1 MNEIAV
7 FSVLP
12 AFGFSDLLWT
22 MALERVH
29 LIRVLALLILTLLF
43 TLCLLSRGYLK
54 DVKQRRRVE
63 EALHKS
69 EEEFGLAFEAAR
81 LGWWIWNEQTGHV
94 ILSEGAR
101 AVLGLPSE
109 AEITLHS
116 FLNAVYPDDRERAH
130 QTWRQSLEKR
140 NYYLVEYRVLGSDGA
155 IHWVEARG
163 RTYGGSSGEPLQML
177 GVSMDITERKR
188 AEEELRAVSGRL
200 IEAQEQE
207 RTRIAR
213 ELHDDFCQRLALLG
227 IELQKLK
234 EEPGLPEA
242 RLHEIA
248 GQLIQSTEEISRDL
262 QALSHELHSSK
273 LDILGTAAA
282 MKSFSAEFARQHHI
296 QVEFT
301 SSNVPFPLSRD
312 VSLCLYRVLQEAL
325 HNAVKHSGAHSF
337 FVDLRGEHGA
347 VELTVRDTGV
357 GFNLDAV
364 SQGQGLGLVS
374 MRERL
379 NIVKGMFSIESVPG
393 SGTTIRARAPVEEVP
408 SLRYA

>member
-1 MNEIAV
+1 MIEIAV
-7 FSVLP
+7 VTAIPS
-12 AFGFSDLLWT
+12 FGFSDLLWI
-22 MALERVH
+22 MQPGRVH
-29 LIRVLALLILTLLF
+29 LIRILALLILALLITLSLLF
-43 TLCLLSRGYLK
+43 RGYLK
-54 DVKQRRRVE
+54 DVKQRKRVE
-63 EALHKS
+63 EALQKA
-69 EEEFGLAFEAAR
+69 EEEFSLAFEAAH

-94 ILSEGAR
+94 ILSEGTR

-109 AEITLHS
+109 AEISLHT
-116 FLNAVYPDDRERAH
+116 FLNAVYPDDRERVH
-130 QTWRQSLEKR
+130 ETWRQSLEKR
-140 NYYLVEYRVLGSDGA
+140 SYYLVEYRVLGSDGA
-155 IHWVEARG
+155 VHWVEARG
-163 RTYGGSSGEPLQML
+163 RTHGGSSSQPLQML

-188 AEEELRAVSGRL
+188 AEEELRAVSARL
-200 IEAQEQE
+200 IEAQEEE

-234 EEPGLPEA
+234 DEPGLPEA
-242 RLHEIA
+242 RLHEMA
-248 GQLIQSTEEISRDL
+248 GQLIQSTEEITGDL

-273 LDILGTAAA
+273 LEILGTAAA
-282 MKSFSAEFARQHHI
+282 MKSFSAEFARQHHV

-301 SSNVPFPLSRD
+301 SNNVPFPLSRD

-357 GFNLDAV
+357 GFNLEALQ
-364 SQGQGLGLVS
+364 SQGLGLVS

-379 NIVKGMFSIESVPG
+379 NIVKGMFSIESAPG
-393 SGTTIRARAPVEEVP
+393 AGTTIRARAPVEDVP